1 MQMGRWFGYRKGY
14 EDLPRIWMPYDV
26 EYDFGKFVEKDE
38 YMRRRIISMRE
49 QGLTPRE
56 FPQWLFPK
64 EETQQQR
71 IR

>member
-1 MQMGRWFGYRKGY
+1 MGRWFGYRKGY

-49 QGLTPRE
+49 QGLILTNSMAISKGRNPAA
-56 FPQWLFPK
+56 K
-64 EETQQQR
+64 NK
-71 IR
+71 ISK